1 MTPTKPM
8 SQRPEVRTSAARG
21 FDSRLPTSQTD
32 EEQ

>member
-8 SQRPEVRTSAARG
+8 SQRPEGRTSTVRG
-21 FDSRLPTSQTD
+21 FDSRLPASQTD